1 MQERDL
7 GLVRLGW
14 CGQLQLAVGLSVM
27 AQGSVSARRRFGSQK
42 KTVGIS
48 VRNKS
53 IFWKKRKMENTKK
66 KKKGESQTEVIYQVY
81 KKKRNVNH

>member
-53 IFWKKRKMENTKK
+53 IFWKKMENTQK